1 MIKIKIIIIFLLL
14 SACGYQLANNEVN
27 TDIYIANYNLNGDKY
42 INRVLSKSLSRS
54 KNTNAKNEFT
64 VTTFSE
70 VEKTVNSKN
79 KSGENVNLTLN
90 INIKFEIFN
99 NNNLIKTLEL
109 KESANY
115 NSSNNKFEQ
124 KQYERVLIEN
134 MVENILVIFY
144 QHLIEIE

>member
-14 SACGYQLANNEVN
+14 SACGYQIDNNEVN
-27 TDIYIANYNLNGDKY
+27 TDIYIANYNLKGDKY

-109 KESANY
+109 KDSANY

-144 QHLIEIE
+144 QNLIEIE

>member
-27 TDIYIANYNLNGDKY
+27 TDIYITNYNLNGDKY

-79 KSGENVNLTLN
+79 KSGEM
-90 INIKFEIFN
+90 
-99 NNNLIKTLEL
+99 LI
-109 KESANY
+109 
-115 NSSNNKFEQ
+115 
-124 KQYERVLIEN
+124 
-134 MVENILVIFY
+134 
-144 QHLIEIE
+144 

>member
-1 MIKIKIIIIFLLL
+1 M
-14 SACGYQLANNEVN
+14 
-27 TDIYIANYNLNGDKY
+27 NGDKY
-42 INRVLSKSLSRS
+42 INRVLGKSLSRS

-109 KESANY
+109 KDSANY

-134 MVENILVIFY
+134 MVDNILVIFY
-144 QHLIEIE
+144 QNLIEIE